1 RTVNELRVTSNGFPQ
16 CLDAVE
22 RASEWKKKFRS
33 LPYGRGVG
41 VAGSMYIS
49 GTNYCIYP
57 NEMPQSAVQL
67 KLDRS
72 GRATVFCG
80 ASDIGQG
87 VDSVLA
93 LIVAEELG
101 LALGDIRVVAADTDL
116 TPVDLG
122 SYSSR
127 ETFMV
132 GNACL
137 DAARKLRNLVTG

>member
-1 RTVNELRVTSNGFPQ
+1 MDPIALRRRNLLGEDTRTVNGMRVTSNGFAA

-22 RASEWKKKFRS
+22 RASGWSGKFRR
-33 LPYGRGVG
+33 LPYGRGLG

-57 NEMPQSAVQL
+57 NEMPQSGVQL

-87 VDSVLA
+87 SDSVLA
-93 LIVAEELG
+93 SIVAEELG
-101 LALGDIRVVAADTDL
+101 LDLRDIRVVAADTDL
-116 TPVDLG
+116 TP
-122 SYSSR
+122 
-127 ETFMV
+127 
-132 GNACL
+132 
-137 DAARKLRNLVTG
+137 